1 MALLADTAR
10 ARAADDTDMS
20 GVRKSLVLLF
30 AMVLSAVSLT
40 ATASAR
46 NYGPTSSSSG
56 VSALEAAVLAN
67 VNQIRASHGLRAL
80 RASNRLSAAA
90 DQQSESMG
98 AKGFFSHNSKD
109 GTAFWKR
116 IRRYYTDRNYRYWS
130 VGENLLWSS
139 PDLDATQALDMW
151 MKSPEHRANLLNKNW
166 REIGLSAV
174 HVAAAPGAFQGL
186 DVTIVTADF
195 GVRR

>member
-1 MALLADTAR
+1 MLVG
-10 ARAADDTDMS
+10 MF
-20 GVRKSLVLLF
+20 GVRKTLVTLV
-30 AMVLSAVSLT
+30 AMGLSAVSLT
-40 ATASAR
+40 APASAR
-46 NYGPTSSSSG
+46 TDRWVRVSSGATASSG

-67 VNQIRASHGLRAL
+67 VNQIRAQHKLPSLRL
-80 RASNRLSAAA
+80 SVRLSAAA
-90 DQQSESMG
+90 DQQSKAMA
-98 AKGFFSHNSKD
+98 AKGFFSHNSSD

-139 PDLDATQALDMW
+139 PDLDAAQALDMW
-151 MKSPEHRANLLNKNW
+151 MKSPEHRANLLKKSW

-174 HVAAAPGAFQGL
+174 HVDAAPGAFQGL

>member
-1 MALLADTAR
+1 
-10 ARAADDTDMS
+10 MS
-20 GVRKSLVLLF
+20 IVFLV
-30 AMVLSAVSLT
+30 AVVLSAVAMT
-40 ATASAR
+40 APASAR
-46 NYGPTSSSSG
+46 NDGPTSASSG

-67 VNQIRASHGLRAL
+67 VNQIRAQHGLRTLNLSA
-80 RASNRLSAAA
+80 RLSGAA
-90 DQQSESMG
+90 DQQSDAMG
-98 AKGFFSHNSKD
+98 AKGFFSHNSAD

-139 PDLDATQALDMW
+139 PDVDASQALDMW
-151 MKSPEHRANLLNKNW
+151 MKSPEHRANLLSSKW

-174 HVAAAPGAFQGL
+174 HVQAAPGAFQGL

>member
-1 MALLADTAR
+1 
-10 ARAADDTDMS
+10 MS

-40 ATASAR
+40 STASAR
-46 NYGPTSSSSG
+46 NYGPTSSSSS

-67 VNQIRASHGLRAL
+67 VNQIRASHGLNAL
-80 RASNRLSAAA
+80 RLSNRLSAAA
-90 DQQSESMG
+90 DQQSEAMG

-139 PDLDATQALDMW
+139 PDLDATKALDMW

-174 HVAAAPGAFQGL
+174 HFQAAPGAFQGL

>member
-1 MALLADTAR
+1 MSVG
-10 ARAADDTDMS
+10 MS
-20 GVRKSLVLLF
+20 GVRKSVVLLF
-30 AMVLSAVSLT
+30 AMVLAAVSLT

-46 NYGPTSSSSG
+46 NEGPTSASSS

-67 VNQIRASHGLRAL
+67 VNQIRSKHGLRTL
-80 RASNRLSAAA
+80 RLSTRLSAAA
-90 DQQSESMG
+90 DQQSTSMG
-98 AKGFFSHNSKD
+98 AKGFFGHNSAD

-116 IRRYYTDRNYRYWS
+116 IRRYYTDRNYHYWS

-139 PDLDATQALDMW
+139 PDVDATQALDLW
-151 MKSPEHRANLLNKNW
+151 MKSPEHRANLLSKKW

-174 HVAAAPGAFQGL
+174 HVQAAPGAFDGL

-195 GVRR
+195 GARR

>member
-1 MALLADTAR
+1 
-10 ARAADDTDMS
+10 
-20 GVRKSLVLLF
+20 
-30 AMVLSAVSLT
+30 MVLAAVSLT
-40 ATASAR
+40 ATALAR
-46 NYGPTSSSSG
+46 NDGPTSGASG

-67 VNQIRASHGLRAL
+67 VNQIRAQHGLRTL
-80 RASNRLSAAA
+80 KLSTRLSGAA
-90 DQQSESMG
+90 DQQSDAMG
-98 AKGFFSHNSKD
+98 AKGFFSHNSAD

-116 IRRYYTDRNYRYWS
+116 IRQYYTDRNYRYWS

-139 PDLDATQALDMW
+139 PDVDASQALDMW
-151 MKSPEHRANLLNKNW
+151 MKSPEHRANLLSAKW

-174 HVAAAPGAFQGL
+174 HVQAAPGAFQGL

>member
-1 MALLADTAR
+1 MSFG
-10 ARAADDTDMS
+10 MS
-20 GVRKSLVLLF
+20 GASKSFVLLF
-30 AMVLSAVSLT
+30 AMVLAAVSLT
-40 ATASAR
+40 APASAR
-46 NYGPTSSSSG
+46 IERPTSSSSS

-67 VNQIRASHGLRAL
+67 VNQIRAQHGLHTL
-80 RASNRLSAAA
+80 KLSTRLSGAA
-90 DQQSESMG
+90 DQQSDAMG
-98 AKGFFSHNSKD
+98 AKGFFSHNSAD

-139 PDLDATQALDMW
+139 PDVDAAQALDMW
-151 MKSPEHRANLLNKNW
+151 MKSPEHRANLLSPKW

-174 HVAAAPGAFQGL
+174 HVQAAPGAFQGL

>member
-1 MALLADTAR
+1 MGML
-10 ARAADDTDMS
+10 
-20 GVRKSLVLLF
+20 GVRKSFVLVF
-30 AMVLSAVSLT
+30 AMVLAAVSLT
-40 ATASAR
+40 ATASAK
-46 NYGPTSSSSG
+46 NEGPTTASSS

-67 VNQIRASHGLRAL
+67 VNQTRASHGLRAL
-80 RASNRLSAAA
+80 KISSPLSAAA
-90 DQQSESMG
+90 GQQSKAMG
-98 AKGFFSHNSKD
+98 AKGFFSHNSAD

-116 IRRYYTDRNYRYWS
+116 IRRYYTDRHYRYWS

-139 PDLDATQALDMW
+139 PDVDAAQALDMW

-166 REIGLSAV
+166 REIGLSAI
-174 HVAAAPGAFQGL
+174 HVQAAPGAFEGL

>member
-1 MALLADTAR
+1 MT
-10 ARAADDTDMS
+10 
-20 GVRKSLVLLF
+20 LV
-30 AMVLSAVSLT
+30 AVSASVLSAVALT
-40 ATASAR
+40 GPASAR
-46 NYGPTSSSSG
+46 NARPTSASTS

-67 VNQIRASHGLRAL
+67 VNQIRTQRGLHAL
-80 RASNRLSAAA
+80 KLSRRLSAAA
-90 DQQSESMG
+90 DQQSVSMG
-98 AKGFFSHNSKD
+98 AKGFFSHNSAD

-116 IRRYYTDRNYRYWS
+116 ILHYYPDRNYRSWA

-139 PDLDATQALDMW
+139 PDIDASQALEMW
-151 MKSPEHRANLLNKNW
+151 MKSPEHRANLLSKNW

-174 HVAAAPGAFQGL
+174 HVQAAPRAFHGL

>member
-1 MALLADTAR
+1 
-10 ARAADDTDMS
+10 MS
-20 GVRKSLVLLF
+20 VGMFGVRKTIFTLL
-30 AMVLSAVSLT
+30 AVALSAVSLT

-46 NYGPTSSSSG
+46 NDGPTSASSG

-67 VNQIRASHGLRAL
+67 VNQIRAQHGLRVL
-80 RASNRLSAAA
+80 KLSIRLSAAA
-90 DQQSESMG
+90 REQSQSMG
-98 AKGFFSHNSKD
+98 AKGFFGHNSSD

-139 PDLDATQALDMW
+139 PDVDASQALDMW
-151 MKSPEHRANLLNKNW
+151 MKSPEHRANLLSKNW
-166 REIGLSAV
+166 REIGLAAI
-174 HVAAAPGAFQGL
+174 HVQAAPGAFQGL

>member
-1 MALLADTAR
+1 MVMA
-10 ARAADDTDMS
+10 
-20 GVRKSLVLLF
+20 
-30 AMVLSAVSLT
+30 AVSLT
-40 ATASAR
+40 TSASAR
-46 NYGPTSSSSG
+46 TGEWVSDSSG

-80 RASNRLSAAA
+80 KLSNRLSAAA
-90 DQQSESMG
+90 TQQSASMG
-98 AKGFFSHNSKD
+98 AKGFFGHNSSD

-139 PDLDATQALDMW
+139 PDLDAAQALDMW
-151 MKSPEHRANLLNKNW
+151 MKSPNHRANLLSKNW
-166 REIGLSAV
+166 REIGLSAI
-174 HVAAAPGAFQGL
+174 HVEAAPGAFEGL

>member
-1 MALLADTAR
+1 MP
-10 ARAADDTDMS
+10 

-46 NYGPTSSSSG
+46 NYGPTGASSS
-56 VSALEAAVLAN
+56 VSALEAAVLAD

-80 RASNRLSAAA
+80 TLSNRLSAAA
-90 DQQSESMG
+90 DQQSEAMG

-116 IRRYYTDRNYRYWS
+116 ILRYYTDRNYRYWS

-139 PDLDATQALDMW
+139 PNLDASQALDMW

-166 REIGLSAV
+166 REIGLSAI